1 MNDKN
6 VQEDGFDAYGDIKI
20 RYTDRD
26 GRDKSAYVCDYEW
39 NMEAAT
45 SICKYLGYVQFQQ
58 KQIILTI
65 LSFLCK
71 ILC

>member
-20 RYTDRD
+20 HYTDRD

-39 NMEAAT
+39 NMEAAM
-45 SICKYLGYVQFQQ
+45 SICKYLG
-58 KQIILTI
+58 
-65 LSFLCK
+65 
-71 ILC
+71 